1 MLREL
6 RVLPGLHGAFS
17 VMTVSMN
24 VCETPVN
31 TPVFVGLY
39 LTTLWH
45 FPLQSY
51 QQFSVR
57 FLTRYLPSRS
67 FFFFLFGFPFLPC
80 SMYLHCSS
88 LLVGLVFPTFSLYG
102 TRRGGRRERNVRQW
116 SRVERKWRGDGC
128 KTGWETE
135 EEREPR
141 RSPSRETGSSSS
153 KLNLPSQRGL
163 ARRYLTY
170 YFTWAYLK
178 SLLRDEIQNLKKKK
192 KSAVSSPRMIFA
204 CSQNLPLK
212 ADRILINTRTPP
224 F

>member
-1 MLREL
+1 
-6 RVLPGLHGAFS
+6 
-17 VMTVSMN
+17 MTVSMN

-67 FFFFLFGFPFLPC
+67 FFFLSFWLPLPSLFHVPALQQSLGRPC
-80 SMYLHCSS
+80 SSN
-88 LLVGLVFPTFSLYG
+88 FFSVWNKTG
-102 TRRGGRRERNVRQW
+102 RETREKCKAVKQGWEGG
-116 SRVERKWRGDGC
+116 RGDGC

-178 SLLRDEIQNLKKKK
+178 SLLRDEIQNLKKKRK
-192 KSAVSSPRMIFA
+192 EKCCVV
-204 CSQNLPLK
+204 SQNDFCMQSKL
-212 ADRILINTRTPP
+212 AVEGWQN
-224 F
+224 FN